1 MRHSNTI
8 LSIAFIITCNLVYG
22 QDIINDIGTDG
33 EFIVRDAT
41 EDTALVINK
50 ESVEILRDLK
60 LNLNLSSNI
69 DNNFVVWDPIDK
81 KLKLAKYS
89 LNHLINQHDNV
100 ANDFTGI
107 SKSIASTGTCAGLY
121 YTQFFFIPNQPV
133 SYATT
138 NRIPGI
144 YWDETGNKLK
154 YSIHRTSGTWE
165 SPNYQQMKIAF
176 RTGIIM
182 EPGTG
187 NNDGYGKS
195 YVEITNGKGLR
206 ITQGTVGI
214 GIANPTQLLDVAD
227 TIRTSGGIE
236 FPDGTVQITAATG
249 AGSGDNWGTQVVI
262 SDATLTGDGTSA
274 TPLSVVGGGT
284 SDGDAW
290 GVTGEDQS
298 NPVGRTGNVGIGTTN
313 PTAKLEVAGQV
324 KITGG
329 TPGDGK
335 VLTSDANGLATWETP
350 TSGGSSL
357 WTESGGNI
365 FRSDGNV
372 GIGTTNPS
380 KDLDVN
386 GAVKAKNFVTTLNNL
401 GNYSSGTIT
410 WDLTQGNIAKL
421 FLGGDCTLNITGPRE
436 IGTYILIVEQ
446 TSTGDNELDFS
457 GNTMLKFPN
466 STPPSLTNSP
476 AYVTDILTFVSDGI
490 WLYGVTTNNLLG
502 Y

>member
-1 MRHSNTI
+1 MVQ
-8 LSIAFIITCNLVYG
+8 C
-22 QDIINDIGTDG
+22 
-33 EFIVRDAT
+33 
-41 EDTALVINK
+41 
-50 ESVEILRDLK
+50 
-60 LNLNLSSNI
+60 
-69 DNNFVVWDPIDK
+69 
-81 KLKLAKYS
+81 
-89 LNHLINQHDNV
+89 
-100 ANDFTGI
+100 
-107 SKSIASTGTCAGLY
+107 
-121 YTQFFFIPNQPV
+121 
-133 SYATT
+133 
-138 NRIPGI
+138 
-144 YWDETGNKLK
+144 
-154 YSIHRTSGTWE
+154 
-165 SPNYQQMKIAF
+165 
-176 RTGIIM
+176 
-182 EPGTG
+182 
-187 NNDGYGKS
+187 
-195 YVEITNGKGLR
+195 
-206 ITQGTVGI
+206 
-214 GIANPTQLLDVAD
+214 
-227 TIRTSGGIE
+227 
-236 FPDGTVQITAATG
+236 QITAATG

-335 VLTSDANGLATWETP
+335 VLTSYANGLATWETP